1 MPTAANLF
9 DRFENLPQ
17 DGGAGA
23 HWAARAPLRP
33 SDRFDVSL
41 VPRSPT
47 WRDDAASL
55 DALEQ
60 IALEPWVDGVARTC
74 DGAELCLDDRW
85 IEAVG
90 AALQEGDGREQQL
103 SDLARG
109 RRFAVQSWD
118 AHATKA
124 LHVGHLRSLA
134 IDNALAAALVQA
146 GGRVE
151 HFESDLECG
160 EEAGALLIDELV
172 EWLQA
177 EVEAHPRG
185 EEVLDRFG
193 SAERVAAHVALG
205 YFLPRPVTPRIDFFP
220 EKLLR
225 TRESP
230 GWDLARARAHGGR
243 AGETAGGPAQDPDYR
258 FAVVHSELHRRQ
270 LRLAVERLDPGPLA
284 RYAVHVARWY
294 LERDRSE
301 PVQRVIHTLLDRGAR
316 GLGLDERA
324 SDAIGPRLV
333 AASAPR
339 RATRR
344 REGDRP

>member
-1 MPTAANLF
+1 MLTNANLF
-9 DRFENLPQ
+9 DHFEGLPQ
-17 DGGAGA
+17 GGGAGA

-33 SDRFDVSL
+33 SDRFDVKL

-55 DALEQ
+55 DALAQ
-60 IALEPWVDGVARTC
+60 IALEPWVDGVVRTC
-74 DGAELCLDDRW
+74 EGAELRLDDRW
-85 IEAVG
+85 IEAAG
-90 AALQEGDGREQQL
+90 AALQDGHGGEGQL
-103 SDLARG
+103 ADLARG
-109 RRFAVQSWD
+109 QRFAVRSWD
-118 AHATKA
+118 ANATTA
-124 LHVGHLRSLA
+124 LHVGHLRDLA
-134 IDNALAAALVQA
+134 IDNALAAALTQA

-151 HFESDLECG
+151 RFESDLAYG
-160 EEAGALLIDELV
+160 EEGALLIDELI
-172 EWLQA
+172 EWLRA
-177 EVEAHPRG
+177 EVETHPRG

-205 YFLPRPVTPRIDFFP
+205 YFLTRPASPRIDFFP

-230 GWDLARARAHGGR
+230 GWDLARARAHAGRTGGTR
-243 AGETAGGPAQDPDYR
+243 GRPAQDPDYR

-284 RYAVHVARWY
+284 RYVVHVARWY
-294 LERDRSE
+294 LERDHSE
-301 PVQRVIHTLLDRGAR
+301 PVQRVVHTLLDRGAR

-324 SDAIGPRLV
+324 SDAIGLRLV

-339 RATRR
+339 RATPR
-344 REGDRP
+344 REDGRP